1 MSYFKHHVFFCC
13 NQRAEGETSCAN
25 HDAVALQTYA
35 KERIGALGLNGK
47 GQIRINKAG
56 CLGRCDDAGRCRCL
70 SPDAGDDAPGLGDD
84 EPPGG
89 VVPGVDAA
97 LVVAVEAAGRDGAQ
111 AGRAGQGG
119 GGDGHVEWS
128 WCVRWLREDELLEG

>member
-35 KERIGALGLNGK
+35 KDRIGALGLNGK

-56 CLGRCDDAGRCRCL
+56 CLGRCDDG
-70 SPDAGDDAPGLGDD
+70 P
-84 EPPGG
+84 
-89 VVPGVDAA
+89 V
-97 LVVAVEAAGRDGAQ
+97 LVVYPSETWYTFVDK
-111 AGRAGQGG
+111 
-119 GGDGHVEWS
+119 DDI
-128 WCVRWLREDELLEG
+128 DEIIA

>member
-13 NQRAEGETSCAN
+13 NQRAEGETCCAN

-56 CLGRCDDAGRCRCL
+56 CLGRCDQG
-70 SPDAGDDAPGLGDD
+70 PVM
-84 EPPGG
+84 
-89 VVPGVDAA
+89 VVYPEETWYSFVDNTD
-97 LVVAVEAAGRDGAQ
+97 LEEIIQEDLLNNRVVER
-111 AGRAGQGG
+111 
-119 GGDGHVEWS
+119 
-128 WCVRWLREDELLEG
+128 LKI